1 MDMEGNGG
9 DILRFDGYDQARRI
23 GQGGMAT
30 VWKVR
35 QISLDRWVAIKVLSP
50 DQCTS
55 DEEIDRFQ
63 SEARVA
69 ARMNHPGIVQVY
81 DAFYRNDRFCFVME
95 YVDGYTV
102 ASWIAN
108 RGYIPQ
114 DACLFVSAGV
124 ASALAYAWER
134 QRLIHCDIKPD
145 NIMIDADG
153 SVKVTDFGL
162 SKSMFTLQA
171 RRMAAEES
179 FVFGTPAYI
188 SPEQAMGSEELFI
201 QTDMYSLG
209 ATLYHMCTGRRLFHG
224 QDLAAM
230 MEAQV
235 NLQDA
240 DPFDLNAQL
249 SPCFC
254 DFLERLLCKNP
265 ADRYDS
271 WSDVID
277 EIENLRQNRPL
288 KLGEINPATTR
299 STLRRSPMRD
309 AARARFLATVQTSAS
324 APAAASPASLSSAST
339 HASRPVA
346 SVLSAFSASD
356 APEAPPAP
364 VAPHAPGARR
374 LGALCSSPAF
384 KAAAAA
390 AAILAATGVIA
401 WIGLRQHRASI
412 QRTAQAAETGMM
424 EIENHLRIKPED
436 YSKAIARYHDLLNP
450 LEDSAHAALRQRISE
465 RCEALRKSRERHV
478 ENVLN
483 ALRAE
488 TRPYIEER
496 QFARAAEIVRTYN
509 GVLAEET
516 KKDRAQMA
524 DQLNDQARRFR

>member
-1 MDMEGNGG
+1 MEGSGG
-9 DILRFDGYDQARRI
+9 DSVRFDGYDQARRI
-23 GQGGMAT
+23 GHGGMAT

-50 DQCTS
+50 DQCTT

-63 SEARVA
+63 SEARIA

-102 ASWIAN
+102 ASWVAN

-114 DACLFVSAGV
+114 DACLFVASGV

-171 RRMAAEES
+171 RRMAQQES

-201 QTDMYSLG
+201 QADMYSLG
-209 ATLYHMCTGRRLFHG
+209 ATLYHMCTGRRLFHD
-224 QDLAAM
+224 QDAAAM

-235 NLQDA
+235 KRQDA
-240 DPFDLNAQL
+240 DPFDLNAQI

-265 ADRYDS
+265 EDRYDS
-271 WSDVID
+271 WNDVID
-277 EIENLRQNRPL
+277 DIENLRQNRPL
-288 KLGEINPATTR
+288 KLGAINPAAAR

-309 AARARFLATVQTSAS
+309 AARAQFLATLPAHAS
-324 APAAASPASLSSAST
+324 PPGAAAPASPPRSST
-339 HASRPVA
+339 HVARPA
-346 SVLSAFSASD
+346 ATVLPALSASD
-356 APEAPPAP
+356 SPEAPPAP
-364 VAPHAPGARR
+364 VPPRAPSARR
-374 LGALCSSPAF
+374 LGALATSPAF

-390 AAILAATGVIA
+390 AAILAAAGVIA
-401 WIGLRQHRASI
+401 WIGLCQHRASI
-412 QRTAQAAETGMM
+412 QRKAQAAEAGML

-436 YSKAIARYHDLLNP
+436 YSKAIERYHDLLSP
-450 LEDSAHAALRQRISE
+450 LEDSAHAALRQRISV
-465 RCEALRKSRERHV
+465 RCETLRKARERHV
-478 ENVLN
+478 ESVLN
-483 ALRAE
+483 SLRAE
-488 TRPYIEER
+488 TRPYIEQR
-496 QFARAAEIVRTYN
+496 QFARAAEIVRSYN

-516 KKDRAQMA
+516 RKDRAQMA
-524 DQLNDQARRFR
+524 DQFDDQARRFR